1 MSTFHGLKEGD
12 ETELEITQKAKDGRG
27 LGRLNGL
34 LVFVKGASP
43 GEKVRVRILK
53 LGVRHA
59 EAEVITGQR
68 MATASARA

>member
-12 ETELEITQKAKDGRG
+12 EAELEITQTSRDGRG

-34 LVFVKGASP
+34 LVFVKDVSP
-43 GEKVRVRILK
+43 GDKVRVRIVK

-59 EAEVITGQR
+59 EAEVISGQR
-68 MATASARA
+68 VATASARA